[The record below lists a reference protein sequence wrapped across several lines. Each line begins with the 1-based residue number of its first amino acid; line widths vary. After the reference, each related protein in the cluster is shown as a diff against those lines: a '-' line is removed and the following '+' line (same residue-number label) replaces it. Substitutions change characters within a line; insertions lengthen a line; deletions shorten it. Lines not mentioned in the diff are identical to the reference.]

1 MSPITLH
8 GDVDPSPWNANRKLQ
23 QDLVYL
29 SLLLGPQLSSR
40 CFFDEN
46 ATLLWK
52 IFYKWIIQSIS
63 YP

>member
-46 ATLLWK
+46 ATLL
-52 IFYKWIIQSIS
+52 
-63 YP
+63 